1 VIVCYKIRQ
10 GGASQPEQFVEI
22 KDFGAFRDWLHGPG
36 AGREVTPPDILAYWA
51 VLYRELQEPGF
62 KGARIGLQRA
72 AFGTTVTILGIK
84 R

>member
-1 VIVCYKIRQ
+1 VIVCYKIRRN
-10 GGASQPEQFVEI
+10 GENLPEQAVEV
-22 KDFGAFRDWLHGPG
+22 KDFGAFRDWLHDLG